1 MLRLVFAALCS
12 VAVVLGDVA
21 QMGGC
26 YGRLTNTVTC
36 DFNSTFCQ
44 APCLIAG
51 DGQEPCREFGDV
63 PAWKTPRELRESNF
77 APCYCQKSHVGS
89 CYTVRTDHT
98 ATCHLH
104 RSQCP
109 ADTIWIPSGYR
120 FGAHSQNPAEG
131 TYCMCHDNR
140 GIDHTQY
147 GVCKK
152 GDIQSRCSI
161 DAGHCEPDETWID
174 PQEAKHAHG
183 IECASYNVEVGACK
197 APGGS
202 TTCVVDADSCSPD
215 EIWVKPSQARADGLD
230 CKLDA
235 VGEWVPPPNAPAPTE
250 RTYVVLATVVMPWSL
265 SDDDKVLLKK
275 AISTVCA
282 VKTEDIAINIIR
294 TAPQGGE
301 EELSLEV
308 TVKDA
313 ETAGEVERSLQSKE
327 SLDYELD
334 RMGLPMTTKMSVG
347 EISSGA
353 LSPGEVGG
361 IVVLIIA
368 SLAAIASIGAAV
380 WTRKK
385 IQGTDNIFLTKGPEQ
400 YVEHIDDDDAGRTLS
415 TVVNGSAL

>member
-1 MLRLVFAALCS
+1 
-12 VAVVLGDVA
+12 
-21 QMGGC
+21 
-26 YGRLTNTVTC
+26 
-36 DFNSTFCQ
+36 
-44 APCLIAG
+44 
-51 DGQEPCREFGDV
+51 
-63 PAWKTPRELRESNF
+63 
-77 APCYCQKSHVGS
+77 
-89 CYTVRTDHT
+89 
-98 ATCHLH
+98 
-104 RSQCP
+104 
-109 ADTIWIPSGYR
+109 
-120 FGAHSQNPAEG
+120 
-131 TYCMCHDNR
+131 MCHDNR
-140 GIDHTQY
+140 GFVHTQY

-380 WTRKK
+380 WTRQVHAVCRISCRPSLARPHLFCDSIHCNFYRKK

-400 YVEHIDDDDAGRTLS
+400 YVEHIDDDDAVKAPLLS
-415 TVVNGSAL
+415 LNSCLRACFLLHKS